1 MLPACTLVPAFV
13 RNLHQTLTANVL
25 PEDGL
30 LRDLW
35 RVTDEH
41 PADVALTLLHCAP
54 SCDRAAA
61 VMWRTITSSGRTV
74 EKVLPVL
81 LRVMEEWPL
90 YCTFTSDGDHKHI
103 YGLAAIRVVWEILQR
118 LQCPEPLKENSP
130 RLLVAL
136 LFNVFISTE
145 PMPEKIDTFW
155 RQCWQE
161 QGLAR
166 NPKRFA
172 VHVIKALLFHLEC
185 EDVVM
190 AMDRKA
196 AWDTLFHMDTHHYA
210 VGLLAREMR
219 RVSSPLCRHMGCY
232 LLQLLSQAAV
242 LALRWELPAMA
253 FFVEVLDCLD
263 MRECGDRVLQILA
276 RPLQSKCPERNRLAL
291 RMLLVL
297 RKDPSMADSTLSL
310 TPSLVQLLG
319 DADGEL
325 VAMILAVLWDHL
337 REPDIQLSRPTALKL
352 AEALQ
357 PLLGNDISQVQLL
370 SIHVFHKV
378 MELAANSARKTL
390 KRYVVQSLLPLFLHC
405 HNDNR
410 HVAKVSRQA
419 LLCAA
424 RFLKWSDLENL
435 VMTETLCTF
444 GKCLLQKDKR
454 RAAKY
459 LRQALPYLQSPQE
472 PVREAALGF
481 MGIAGRYLRGQ
492 HKELLLVIQGE

>member
-1 MLPACTLVPAFV
+1 MSMDCSSCT
-13 RNLHQTLTANVL
+13 NQ
-25 PEDGL
+25 
-30 LRDLW
+30 
-35 RVTDEH
+35 
-41 PADVALTLLHCAP
+41 
-54 SCDRAAA
+54 
-61 VMWRTITSSGRTV
+61 
-74 EKVLPVL
+74 
-81 LRVMEEWPL
+81 
-90 YCTFTSDGDHKHI
+90 
-103 YGLAAIRVVWEILQR
+103 AIRVVWEILQR

-136 LFNVFISTE
+136 LFNIFISTE

-155 RQCWQE
+155 
-161 QGLAR
+161 
-166 NPKRFA
+166 RFA

-242 LALRWELPAMA
+242 LALRWEFPAMA
-253 FFVEVLDCLD
+253 FLVEVLDCLD
-263 MRECGDRVLQILA
+263 MRECGDTVLHILS
-276 RPLQSKCPERNRLAL
+276 RPLQSKCPERHRLAL
-291 RMLLVL
+291 RMILVL
-297 RKDPSMADSTLSL
+297 RKDPSTADSTLSL

-325 VAMILAVLWDHL
+325 AAMTLAVLSDHL

-357 PLLGNDISQVQLL
+357 PLFSNDNSQVQLL
-370 SIHVFHKV
+370 SIHIFHKV
-378 MELAANSARKTL
+378 MELAVQKARKSL
-390 KRYVVQSLLPLFLHC
+390 KRHVVQSLLPLFLHC
-405 HNDNR
+405 HHDNQ
-410 HVAKVSRQA
+410 HMAKVSWEA

-492 HKELLLVIQGE
+492 HKELLLVIQALESMTDESPAISSLAVQTSEIIRGLQRAPSSRLWQL